1 MVKREQ
7 EQYIV
12 SVKINLVEKY
22 LCLVKLFSSDPKL
35 REDHA
40 ILYEKFYK
48 NRSLIY
54 GGKIQEFEGQRICEE
69 VCHYL

>member
-35 REDHA
+35 RENHA
-40 ILYEKFYK
+40 ILCE
-48 NRSLIY
+48 
-54 GGKIQEFEGQRICEE
+54 KIQKFEGQRIWEE
-69 VCHYL
+69 ISHYL

>member
-40 ILYEKFYK
+40 ILF
-48 NRSLIY
+48 NLW
-54 GGKIQEFEGQRICEE
+54 GKIQKFEGQRIWEE
-69 VCHYL
+69 ISHYL

>member
-22 LCLVKLFSSDPKL
+22 LCLVKLFSSDLKL

-40 ILYEKFYK
+40 ILCEKFHK

-54 GGKIQEFEGQRICEE
+54 GGKIKKFEGQRIWEE
-69 VCHYL
+69 ISNYL

>member
-40 ILYEKFYK
+40 ILCEKFHK
-48 NRSLIY
+48 NRSLI
-54 GGKIQEFEGQRICEE
+54 
-69 VCHYL
+69 

>member
-40 ILYEKFYK
+40 ILCEKFHK
-48 NRSLIY
+48 NRSLIS
-54 GGKIQEFEGQRICEE
+54 GGKVQKFEGQRIWEE
-69 VCHYL
+69 ISHYL